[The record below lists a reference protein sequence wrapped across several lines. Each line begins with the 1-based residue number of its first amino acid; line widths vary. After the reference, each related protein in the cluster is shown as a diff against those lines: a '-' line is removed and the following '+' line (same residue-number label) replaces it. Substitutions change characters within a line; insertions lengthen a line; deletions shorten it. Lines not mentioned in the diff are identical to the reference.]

1 MLQSTALAGG
11 LGMLPVGVAA
21 GNSGR
26 VKSNDGDTVVLGDF
40 EDGLDGWRTNGGNEL
55 EQITDE
61 DVPAGVTSG
70 AHALAVT
77 IHGDSYP
84 MVENRRQVKRA
95 DFASYP
101 YLGVSVIAVADGTE
115 SDIRFRFR
123 LHHSAGGGNAPDGNG
138 SNDRDGSRD
147 KNVNVAESE
156 WKSVSQLRP
165 RDLQW
170 DMSDLSTEVREAA
183 KRLEIVWYMEGHK
196 PESGPRGRATG
207 DVDYEGFTVFDN
219 VRLYES
225 PAVTEAERSLQFERD
240 LHRDHGMIVERD
252 FEYERDGLERG
263 KLVFV
268 DGTEVSYTFEVL
280 GDNKYEHT
288 IDGETFR
295 IGGGW

>member
-11 LGMLPVGVAA
+11 LGMLPVSVVA

-26 VKSNDGDTVVLGDF
+26 AKTNDDDTVVLGDF

-61 DVPAGVTSG
+61 DIPAGVTSG
-70 AHALAVT
+70 EHALAVT
-77 IHGDSYP
+77 INGDSYP
-84 MVENRRQVKRA
+84 MVENSRQVKGA

-101 YLGVSVIAVADGTE
+101 YLGVSVIAVVDGIE
-115 SDIRFRFR
+115 NDIRFRFR
-123 LHHSAGGGNAPDGNG
+123 LQHSAGSGNPADGSG
-138 SNDRDGSRD
+138 SNDRDGSQN
-147 KNVNVAESE
+147 KKFNVAVSE
-156 WKSVSQLRP
+156 WKSVSQLRL

-183 KRLEIVWYMEGHK
+183 KRLEIVWYIEGHK
-196 PESGPRGRATG
+196 PESGPRGGATG

-225 PAVTEAERSLQFERD
+225 SAVTEAQRSLQFERD
-240 LHRDHGMIVERD
+240 LHRDHGMIVERN
-252 FEYERDGLERG
+252 FEYERDRLERG
-263 KLVFV
+263 TLLFV